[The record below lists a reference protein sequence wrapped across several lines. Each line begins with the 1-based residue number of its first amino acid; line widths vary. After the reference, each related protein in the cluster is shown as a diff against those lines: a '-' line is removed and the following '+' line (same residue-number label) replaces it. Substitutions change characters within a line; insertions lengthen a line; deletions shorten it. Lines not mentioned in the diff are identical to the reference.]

1 MRKGDIILKILDAIE
16 HFTFGV
22 VDLFGTFL
30 DAGYGASYGKIQY
43 QSLKQ
48 RKDKDWVSKE
58 VELKRKAKQRY
69 HSLIYKLK
77 KDNLIKESAKGDK
90 KFFIITKKGKD
101 KLSLLIK
108 RNKKMLPKIFFQK
121 EKGDKFIIIAFDV
134 PETERIKRDWLREV
148 IKNLGFKMIQKSVW
162 IGKIKIPK
170 EFLNDLLKLKLV
182 DFVEIFE
189 ISKIGSL
196 KHIT

>member
-1 MRKGDIILKILDAIE
+1 MRKGDIILKILDTIE

-77 KDNLIKESAKGDK
+77 KDNLIKESVKGDK

-108 RNKKMLPKIFFQK
+108 RNKKMLPKIFYQK
-121 EKGDKFIIIAFDV
+121 EKGDKFIIIAFFCF
-134 PETERIKRDWLREV
+134 RILYHKGYYNC
-148 IKNLGFKMIQKSVW
+148 KNGRNYRK
-162 IGKIKIPK
+162 
-170 EFLNDLLKLKLV
+170 
-182 DFVEIFE
+182 
-189 ISKIGSL
+189 
-196 KHIT
+196 

>member
-1 MRKGDIILKILDAIE
+1 
-16 HFTFGV
+16 
-22 VDLFGTFL
+22 
-30 DAGYGASYGKIQY
+30 
-43 QSLKQ
+43 KQ

-77 KDNLIKESAKGDK
+77 KDNLIKESVKGDK

-108 RNKKMLPKIFFQK
+108 RNKKMLPKIFYQK